1 MTNQCIFCNKT
12 KQKIISSN
20 ESFFVVRDSYPV
32 TKYHSLIISHR
43 HISNFFDLSD
53 CEFNNLN
60 KILKKERQSL
70 LDLDK
75 DITAFNVGVNS
86 GVDAGQSIMH
96 CHIHIIPRRKGDIDN
111 PKGGVRGV
119 ISSKQKYIKLEN

>member
-12 KQKIISSN
+12 KQKIVNSN

-32 TKYHSLIISHR
+32 TKYHSLIIPHR

-53 CEFNNLN
+53 YEFNNLR
-60 KILKKERQSL
+60 KILKIERQSL

-119 ISSKQKYIKLEN
+119 IPSKQKYIKLES

>member
-1 MTNQCIFCNKT
+1 MANQCIFCNKT

-53 CEFNNLN
+53 YEFNNLN

-119 ISSKQKYIKLEN
+119 ISSKQKYIKLES

>member
-53 CEFNNLN
+53 YEFNNLN